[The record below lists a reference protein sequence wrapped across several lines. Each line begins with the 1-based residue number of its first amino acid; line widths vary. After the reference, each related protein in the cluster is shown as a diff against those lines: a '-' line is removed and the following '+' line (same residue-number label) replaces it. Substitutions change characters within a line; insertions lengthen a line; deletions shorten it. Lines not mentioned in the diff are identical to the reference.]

1 MTQAQYYGGNF
12 LLALPGMEDMRFDH
26 SVVALCVHD
35 GDGALG
41 ITVGEE
47 MDGLGLRE
55 LLGSFDI
62 DGSKVPDTP
71 VLRGGPVEPRRG
83 FVLHSLDWAGQD
95 MVQVNQQWGL
105 SGSLDILK
113 AIAQRM
119 RAGSMANAFP
129 ARLGGDEFAL
139 LVTRPRDCADL
150 GNYVQQV
157 LDQLQV
163 SITQDGQTRRVSAT
177 VGATLAD
184 GPGVTQL
191 DLMRR
196 ADLAL
201 YQAKRHM
208 RGTGRIFGSDA
219 PIIRDGVALS

>member
-41 ITVGEE
+41 ITVCEE

-71 VLRGGPVEPRRG
+71 VLRGGQVEPRRG

-113 AIAQRM
+113 AIAQQRGPS
-119 RAGSMANAFP
+119 RYLVALGYAGWSAGQLEAEMTENSWLTVQADPDILFRSAVE
-129 ARLGGDEFAL
+129 AQMGGDLRGVRHRFGPSGRRRGL
-139 LVTRPRDCADL
+139 RL
-150 GNYVQQV
+150 
-157 LDQLQV
+157 
-163 SITQDGQTRRVSAT
+163 TQHRHAT
-177 VGATLAD
+177 
-184 GPGVTQL
+184 
-191 DLMRR
+191 
-196 ADLAL
+196 
-201 YQAKRHM
+201 
-208 RGTGRIFGSDA
+208 
-219 PIIRDGVALS
+219 